1 MVVIGKLAL
10 QNLWL
15 GKWLRVDDVRSELG
29 DDYNLVSSFM
39 YQPEISDC
47 QYLVFECH
55 TVQQFFAAFYF
66 VYDMKMYMS
75 QSERACFVCGQL
87 WLFCKMLLVKTINY
101 IELLWICAKHL
112 LNFKNKK
119 ESETRTFSCKDY
131 FELMFTENPYFCEFC
146 NWASQDESFED
157 WKKLVSKSVYIR

>member
-1 MVVIGKLAL
+1 
-10 QNLWL
+10 
-15 GKWLRVDDVRSELG
+15 
-29 DDYNLVSSFM
+29 M

-66 VYDMKMYMS
+66 VHGMKMYKS
-75 QSERACFVCGQL
+75 QSERACFVCGLL

-101 IELLWICAKHL
+101 IELLWICVKHL
-112 LNFKNKK
+112 FNFKNKK

-131 FELMFTENPYFCEFC
+131 FELMSKTFCQTSLFTENPYFCEFC
-146 NWASQDESFED
+146 NWASQDEGFED
-157 WKKLVSKSVYIR
+157 WKQLVSKCILDNVAKFQAYEYKLPDSSNDKLEIKA